1 MPTREVV
8 VASLVLDLDDDDA
21 EAQPAA
27 CKLHPDDPAC
37 SPLSPTA
44 TPHPPPATR
53 HPRLTLVRCMTSGL
67 KK

>member
-27 CKLHPDDPAC
+27 CKLHPDA
-37 SPLSPTA
+37 SSL
-44 TPHPPPATR
+44 
-53 HPRLTLVRCMTSGL
+53 
-67 KK
+67 